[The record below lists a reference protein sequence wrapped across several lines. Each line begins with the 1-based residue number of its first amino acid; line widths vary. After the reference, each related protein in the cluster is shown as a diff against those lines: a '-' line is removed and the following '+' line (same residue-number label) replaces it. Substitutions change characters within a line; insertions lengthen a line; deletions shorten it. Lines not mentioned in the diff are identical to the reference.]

1 MNATRSEAFATNSN
15 QIRLLRATGMQQIVA
30 RSRCVWTA
38 SARQVYPPKP
48 YTPARTSGACVRL
61 LTCARIA
68 PCAPSAIAAAFGRP
82 VCSSFS
88 THTAVR
94 ATRSCS
100 PPLKAAT
107 SPSPCLKNR
116 RSSLRPSL
124 VISQLGKNESTVRLR
139 QDLAGFRHRS
149 AQALTLEVC
158 GSRRKRRGA
167 ERFPCRVGTRRY
179 RLGARLLMLG
189 ERIKCGAN
197 HA

>member
-1 MNATRSEAFATNSN
+1 MRHVPKHLQRTPTRSGCSVQQECSKSLRVRAASGPQAQDRSTHRSR
-15 QIRLLRATGMQQIVA
+15 ILLRELLALAYVY
-30 RSRCVWTA
+30 SRVHA
-38 SARQVYPPKP
+38 SPHAHRPQSPRLSAAQSARLSPHTRRCGPRA
-48 YTPARTSGACVRL
+48 PA
-61 LTCARIA
+61 
-68 PCAPSAIAAAFGRP
+68 PEGRNFTEP
-82 VCSSFS
+82 VSQ
-88 THTAVR
+88 
-94 ATRSCS
+94 
-100 PPLKAAT
+100 
-107 SPSPCLKNR
+107 NR

-124 VISQLGKNESTVRLR
+124 VISQLGKNASTVRLR